1 LNKQPAIAL
10 GLGILSLIAAGACDN
25 GGGGQAGANS
35 ATGVPG
41 VDKFRQPGPEA
52 TRTMAVNG
60 YTFFLG
66 ATNRAKPG
74 LTWANGTG
82 ASPGSYD
89 GLLRR
94 VASYGVQVVAS
105 NSSSTGNGTAVAQG
119 VGVLMNAGLNV
130 TNRFCASGH
139 SQGGS
144 GCINATRMNP
154 NIICTIPVQ
163 PDNRVTASSNGRDIR
178 GPALILCGANDNLAP
193 CGGASSGTN
202 GSGLYNQAS
211 VPVVQVTI
219 RGGTHTGGSSPT
231 GQGAIYSA
239 LVTAHTQAVLLGDP
253 QALAATV
260 NRPAGILTGASSVA
274 VTRQK

>member
-1 LNKQPAIAL
+1 
-10 GLGILSLIAAGACDN
+10 
-25 GGGGQAGANS
+25 
-35 ATGVPG
+35 
-41 VDKFRQPGPEA
+41 
-52 TRTMAVNG
+52 M
-60 YTFFLG
+60 
-66 ATNRAKPG
+66 
-74 LTWANGTG
+74 
-82 ASPGSYD
+82 
-89 GLLRR
+89 
-94 VASYGVQVVAS
+94 ASYGVQVVAS
-105 NSSSTGNGTAVAQG
+105 NSTQTGDGTAVAQG

-144 GCINATRMNP
+144 GCINATRQNP

-163 PDNRVTASSNGRDIR
+163 PDTRFTATANGRDIR
-178 GPALILCGANDNLAP
+178 GPALILCGASDTLAP
-193 CGGASSGTN
+193 CGAANATSN
-202 GSGLYNQAS
+202 GSGLYNQAT
-211 VPVVQVTI
+211 VPIVQVTI

-260 NRPAGILTGASSVA
+260 NKPAGILTGASSVA